1 MVRPVENEGELQK
14 LMTLSDNKIRPEFL
28 RQCEML
34 RNKIYMKIKPKTFN
48 GKILSGQ
55 MLINLLQSIIEAIN
69 EGAIPI
75 IENSWKY
82 ITSNECLKSIR
93 ENVEYFKKLILEYQ
107 KNNISN
113 ANFFNNLQEFS
124 QSMIEEIVNKFK
136 DENEKR
142 FEDINE

>member
-1 MVRPVENEGELQK
+1 
-14 LMTLSDNKIRPEFL
+14 
-28 RQCEML
+28 
-34 RNKIYMKIKPKTFN
+34 
-48 GKILSGQ
+48 

-113 ANFFNNLQEFS
+113 ANFLITYKNLAK
-124 QSMIEEIVNKFK
+124 V
-136 DENEKR
+136 
-142 FEDINE
+142 